1 MLLSAMTGWSVWD
14 YLTAAIDIAIMT
26 LFIYKLLLWIRG
38 TRAVQLLR
46 GMFMLL
52 AVFFLSD
59 LIGLHAVSFLMEQF
73 WGGIIVALAVIFQ
86 PELRRALE
94 KLGRGNLL
102 SRSSALS
109 TSDIVHI
116 IDEIT
121 GAAISCAKTRT
132 GALMVVER
140 DTGLSDYIETGIL
153 VDAHLSQELLCN
165 IFVVNTPLHDGA
177 TIIRGERVAAAACFL
192 PLSENPYISLSLG
205 TRHRAGI
212 GISEVSDALVV
223 IVSEETGAI
232 SVAQEGKL
240 IRHLDEKQLREFLS
254 RELTRSNSEIALL
267 RRKGGGPD
275 GK

>member
-1 MLLSAMTGWSVWD
+1 MAGWSVWD
-14 YLTAAIDIAIMT
+14 YISAALDVAIMSYV
-26 LFIYKLLLWIRG
+26 LYKLLLWIRG
-38 TRAVQLLR
+38 TRAVQLIR
-46 GMFMLL
+46 GICVLL
-52 AVFFLSD
+52 AVFLLSD
-59 LIGLHAVSFLMEQF
+59 LIGLSSVSFILEQF
-73 WGGIIVALAVIFQ
+73 WGGIIVALAVVFQ

-102 SRSSALS
+102 SRGSELS

-121 GAAISCAKTRT
+121 GAAISCAKTKT
-132 GALMVVER
+132 GALMVIER
-140 DTGLSDYIETGIL
+140 NTGLADYIETGII

-177 TIIRGERVAAAACFL
+177 AIIRGPRVSAAACFL
-192 PLSENPYISLSLG
+192 PLSDNPYISLSLG

-254 RELTRSNSEIALL
+254 RELTRGGERESVPFWK
-267 RRKGGGPD
+267 KGGAR
-275 GK
+275 